1 MINKGVINRN
11 AAVVCLAFSI
21 CTASSLFA
29 ADEFPESITGPQNA
43 AEHLSSVTLQAANPA
58 RGVAIFSDA
67 NAHNHLIKENQFL
80 PDSNAR
86 LIGIYPGMVE
96 LLLEEQGGTVAF
108 FVQTGD
114 DVAERLARTRSALSP
129 STLQPST
136 SREGAADSAGAFP
149 VQR

>member
-1 MINKGVINRN
+1 VINKGVINRYV
-11 AAVVCLAFSI
+11 AVACLAFSI
-21 CTASSLFA
+21 CATSSLSA
-29 ADEFPESITGPQNA
+29 ADEFPESVTSPKNA
-43 AEHLSSVTLQAANPA
+43 AKRLYFFTLQAVNPA

-67 NAHNHLIKENQFL
+67 NVQNHLIKENQFL

-96 LLLEEQGGTVAF
+96 LLLEEQDGTIAF